1 MRWAAGYRVHNM
13 YAHLSATRFSS
24 YFNTFELYAGTW
36 WYVSM
41 VKKMQYS
48 NEAGI
53 PIDRSQHSAFAG
65 RKDRLSRKSDLIPDD
80 STFRINNIPIDLRDE
95 RHRAAQPQTTVS
107 QPRVDF
113 QQPKRL
119 RVKSGKEA
127 RYESDPTKQ
136 IYIKDFSGTDALA
149 AGSLLD
155 LLKETEP
162 ELGKPLSIGFFRSR
176 AEAFRKYL
184 SVSRSVRDRWNDLFR
199 SAKDQGIVISAGR
212 AGAILNAYVV
222 LHTLRL
228 GTNCSLPV
236 VIAHYGEEEF
246 KQTTR
251 EFFRQNF
258 ENIEFLDLQRV
269 QYPEHH
275 LSLDIVGNRR
285 EFGYKLKVFSI
296 YMAPFREIIFLDAD
310 AIPLQD
316 PATLFRS
323 ELYKRN
329 GNIFWNDFWKDPV
342 PLWQILQLKDDPWSM
357 SFGEEHQS
365 GAHGT
370 DSQLSGLQDISRLTE
385 QEWAAQVSIQY
396 PFEAESGQILL
407 DKVKYWEVLEWVM
420 FLNTH
425 DFFIYRYS
433 MGDKDT
439 FRVAFALAGMAEKY
453 FSSPFGPALPLA
465 DLGEQGEAKADPAV
479 RYRCLGM
486 LQLHPETG
494 TPFFHHRTADSK
506 FHPLQNPKEYLS
518 PITHVT
524 PPITQD
530 QASIMNWGN
539 PGYSIFQASG
549 RVTWGI
555 SSKSAR
561 LSRCHSIPLD
571 LVYSISSEDNER
583 LDERKVARGK
593 CPCPPINLHTANQ
606 RCMGKD
612 AIAMEIEPEPIL
624 VIEVPVDNF
633 IYKMSQLER
642 EAYNAIPFQEGS
654 QD

>member
-1 MRWAAGYRVHNM
+1 MNM
-13 YAHLSATRFSS
+13 QNPS
-24 YFNTFELYAGTW
+24 G
-36 WYVSM
+36 
-41 VKKMQYS
+41 
-48 NEAGI
+48 AGI
-53 PIDRSQHSAFAG
+53 PIDRSMHSPYAG
-65 RKDRLSRKSDLIPDD
+65 RKDIRPQKPSSALIPNHSKVEMNNSSID
-80 STFRINNIPIDLRDE
+80 SRDE
-95 RHRAAQPQTTVS
+95 RRRPRTVQPQTMVG
-107 QPRVDF
+107 QQRVDF
-113 QQPKRL
+113 KRHPQRL
-119 RVKSGKEA
+119 RDKSGKRGRHEA
-127 RYESDPTKQ
+127 ESTSKL
-136 IYIKDFSGTDALA
+136 YVKDFRGTDALA
-149 AGSLLD
+149 AGYLLD

-176 AEAFRKYL
+176 IEAFRKYL

-199 SAKDQGIVISAGR
+199 GAKDQGIIISAGR

-246 KQTTR
+246 KKTTR
-251 EFFRQNF
+251 EFFVRSF

-275 LSLDIVGNRR
+275 LSLDIVANRR

-296 YMAPFREIIFLDAD
+296 YVAPFREIIFLDAD

-316 PATLFRS
+316 PATLLHS
-323 ELYKRN
+323 EVYRTH

-342 PLWQILQLKDDPWSM
+342 PLWQILQLKDDPWSGV
-357 SFGEEHQS
+357 SFGKEPQS
-365 GAHGT
+365 GADST
-370 DSQLSGLQDISRLTE
+370 DSQSSARKDISRLTE

-439 FRVAFALAGMAEKY
+439 FRVAFALAGIEEQY

-506 FHPLQNPKEYLS
+506 FRPSQNPKEYLS

-539 PGYSIFQASG
+539 PGHSIFQASG

-555 SSKSAR
+555 TSKSAR
-561 LSRCHSIPLD
+561 LSRCHAIPID
-571 LVYSISSEDNER
+571 LVHPLSNEDNER

-633 IYKMSQLER
+633 IYKISQKES